1 MTCYKAVYSAQ
12 LRSQPHLRA
21 FHSLLFGMQNQER
34 CESYSDNLEAQTWI
48 QLSLGWLDTH
58 EREIDQEQRLV
69 NKNHSFRILFLNG
82 SLKTPNI
89 EY

>member
-1 MTCYKAVYSAQ
+1 MTCYKGVYWAQ
-12 LRSQPHLRA
+12 LRSQPHLRV
-21 FHSLLFGMQNQER
+21 FHSLLFGMQNQEL
-34 CESYSDNLEAQTWI
+34 CGSYSDSLEAQTWF
-48 QLSLGWLDTH
+48 QLSLGWFDTH

>member
-1 MTCYKAVYSAQ
+1 MTCYKAVYWAQ
-12 LRSQPHLRA
+12 LRSQPDLRA
-21 FHSLLFGMQNQER
+21 FHSLLFGMQNQEL

-48 QLSLGWLDTH
+48 QLSLGRLDTH
-58 EREIDQEQRLV
+58 EQEIDQEQRLV